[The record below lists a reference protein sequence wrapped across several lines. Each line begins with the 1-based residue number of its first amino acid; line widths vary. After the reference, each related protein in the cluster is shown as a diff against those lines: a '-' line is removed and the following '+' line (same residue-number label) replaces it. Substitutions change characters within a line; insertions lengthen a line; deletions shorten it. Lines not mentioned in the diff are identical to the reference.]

1 MTKAIIVF
9 GYIFLY
15 YGVGGMLALSL
26 LENFD
31 KKVKKLVYVWIG
43 IALAGALTLLV
54 ARGVS
59 EKPLY
64 KSYCQDAIEDA
75 KLEKQDDK

>member
-15 YGVGGMLALSL
+15 YGVGGLLALSFSGKFH
-26 LENFD
+26 N
-31 KKVKKLVYVWIG
+31 KAKVTNVWIG
-43 IALAGALTLLV
+43 MMFAGAFALLIT
-54 ARGVS
+54 RGVS